1 MLAAPTGR
9 GAAVKGAFRLRHRS
23 RLSSGQAART
33 LDCQTWA
40 MSGTPG
46 R

>member
-1 MLAAPTGR
+1 MVAAPTGR
-9 GAAVKGAFRLRHRS
+9 VAAVKGGSPAS
-23 RLSSGQAART
+23 SAVRLSSGQAART
-33 LDCQTWA
+33 LDRQTWA